1 MIGRN
6 LPDYTSK
13 FELDK
18 VISLCTMNER
28 QVNMISS
35 NMEVA
40 GFLKG
45 MDELIQTF
53 GLEIE
58 AVVTDAH
65 TQIISVMSESN

>member
-1 MIGRN
+1 
-6 LPDYTSK
+6 
-13 FELDK
+13 
-18 VISLCTMNER
+18 MNKR